1 MYQPIIDSKIYDNK
15 MEIDGVLS
23 DDHDMVPMEKWLV
36 AFRNTSSRRL
46 TGSIHIREFQC
57 GGYYDALDRV
67 QGYAEKT
74 DNEVLW
80 FKEKRSCDESLAYS
94 IQLPLGCFCT
104 YCNFEHNT
112 EDSIPCQEL
121 HCNSILCSR
130 KCFEYHVQ
138 LKHMKSGPLRR
149 FAF

>member
-1 MYQPIIDSKIYDNK
+1 
-15 MEIDGVLS
+15 
-23 DDHDMVPMEKWLV
+23 MVKWLV
-36 AFRNTSSRRL
+36 AFRNRNS
-46 TGSIHIREFQC
+46 GSDGIICIREFQC
-57 GGYYDALDRV
+57 GGYYDAFERV

-74 DNEVLW
+74 NTEVLW
-80 FKEKRSCDESLAYS
+80 VKEKSTCDEPLAYS
-94 IQLPLGCFCT
+94 NQLPLECFCT
-104 YCNFEHNT
+104 YCNVEHNT

>member
-1 MYQPIIDSKIYDNK
+1 MTDI
-15 MEIDGVLS
+15 MLS
-23 DDHDMVPMEKWLV
+23 DDYDLIPMVKWLV
-36 AFRNTSSRRL
+36 AFRSRNSC
-46 TGSIHIREFQC
+46 GSDGIICIREFQC
-57 GGYYDALDRV
+57 GGYYDAFERV

-74 DNEVLW
+74 NTEVLW
-80 FKEKRSCDESLAYS
+80 VKEKSTCDEPLAYS
-94 IQLPLGCFCT
+94 NQLPLGCFCT
-104 YCNFEHNT
+104 YCNVEHNT

-149 FAF
+149 FAL

>member
-1 MYQPIIDSKIYDNK
+1 

-23 DDHDMVPMEKWLV
+23 ENHDITPMEKWLV
-36 AFRNTSSRRL
+36 AFRNRNPGRT

-57 GGYYDALDRV
+57 GGYYDALERV

-80 FKEKRSCDESLAYS
+80 FKEKRACGEPLAYS

-104 YCNFEHNT
+104 YCNVEHNT
-112 EDSIPCQEL
+112 DDSIPCQEQ

-130 KCFEYHVQ
+130 KCYEHHMQ
-138 LKHMKSGPLRR
+138 LKHMKLGTISKFVFKLC
-149 FAF
+149 

>member
-1 MYQPIIDSKIYDNK
+1 MTDI
-15 MEIDGVLS
+15 MLS
-23 DDHDMVPMEKWLV
+23 DDYDLIPMVKWLV
-36 AFRNTSSRRL
+36 AFRNRNSC
-46 TGSIHIREFQC
+46 GSDGIICNREFQC
-57 GGYYDALDRV
+57 GGYYDAFERV

-74 DNEVLW
+74 NTEVLW
-80 FKEKRSCDESLAYS
+80 VKEKSTCDEPLAYS
-94 IQLPLGCFCT
+94 NQLPLECFCT
-104 YCNFEHNT
+104 YCNVEHNT

-130 KCFEYHVQ
+130 RCFEYHLQ

>member
-1 MYQPIIDSKIYDNK
+1 VTDIM
-15 MEIDGVLS
+15 LS
-23 DDHDMVPMEKWLV
+23 DDYDLIPMIKWLV
-36 AFRNTSSRRL
+36 AFRNRNSC
-46 TGSIHIREFQC
+46 GSDGIICIREFQC
-57 GGYYDALDRV
+57 GGYYDAFERV

-74 DNEVLW
+74 NTEVLW
-80 FKEKRSCDESLAYS
+80 VKEKSTCDEPLAYS
-94 IQLPLGCFCT
+94 NQLPLECFCT
-104 YCNFEHNT
+104 YCNVEHNT